1 MRGEGIFNSQFSILN
16 SSLYFLFALAV
27 DLLAR
32 LVHQLIEPRVDD
44 LLPLSHLI
52 LTQGA
57 AAVLQLHRHIPAL
70 LQRETIELLLPILG
84 PALDEALKRPQQDVR
99 AIGIERRQREPVV
112 VIVGAVGLFR

>member
-70 LQRETIELLLPILG
+70 LQRETIELLLSIVG
-84 PALDEALKRPQQDVR
+84 PLLDEDLNLRTQQDRV
-99 AIGIERRQREPVV
+99 IGIEQSQR
-112 VIVGAVGLFR
+112 